1 MATPLSTI
9 GWAFSAGRLL
19 DPLIR
24 AIPQFMKKITASLTQ
39 LAALGLGL
47 GLTSA
52 PALEPARDPASLW
65 SLDVESGSLWRVS
78 GNTFVDYVV
87 LPQIISL
94 RTPAHFR
101 LGLGE
106 GELTIRSRLS
116 LLLEAIPVGPETGYF
131 GFSASP
137 SIEYWFPGHAT
148 AIYASIGGGFGYI
161 DSTDVPGGQGQDF
174 TLNWFASAGV
184 RHYLGPDFSL
194 NAGVMFQHW
203 SNGGATDPNPG
214 LDALGPVLGVSWTF

>member
-1 MATPLSTI
+1 MAARPLTI
-9 GWAFSAGRLL
+9 GWAFSAGPLL
-19 DPLIR
+19 DLLIR
-24 AIPQFMKKITASLTQ
+24 AIPQVMKKFTAPLIR
-39 LAALGLGL
+39 LAALGVGL

-52 PALEPARDPASLW
+52 PALEPAHDPASLW
-65 SLDVESGSLWRVS
+65 SFDLETASLWRVS
-78 GNTFVDYVV
+78 RNTFVDYVV

-101 LGLGE
+101 LGLGD
-106 GELTIRSRLS
+106 GELTIRSRFS
-116 LLLEAIPVGPETGYF
+116 LLLEAIPVGPEMGYF

-184 RHYLGPDFSL
+184 RHYFRPDFSL